1 MEAKTH
7 SLVVNDL
14 RDDRNLPGGGARV
27 DEDDY
32 KKMSTTTGASSST
45 GRTSA
50 DLDETLEGR
59 DLLNTMA
66 SQRRLSKIKR

>member
-7 SLVVNDL
+7 PLVVNDL

-27 DEDDY
+27 DEDDC
-32 KKMSTTTGASSST
+32 KKMSTTTGASNST

-59 DLLNTMA
+59 DLLNAIT
-66 SQRRLSKIKR
+66 SQRRSFKIKR